1 MATSAEIKSNNN
13 ALIRAK
19 ITAKSITKGNVA
31 DQLDAGIDYTVQ
43 EIALKQAT
51 LVSGTNIK
59 TINGTSVL
67 GSGNI
72 VISGG
77 GGENVTKVQK
87 TTITSAQVLDLFT
100 TPITVLDS
108 SNPLTIKLPINIWVQ
123 RKAGTA
129 YTLAAAS
136 FLLVNDFGSNV
147 SGNLNPNP
155 LGGADIGFFTSYYNI
170 TQNAA
175 GVDRNVLYKLK
186 ASTGNPT
193 GGTGDIDVYVT
204 YIEITL

>member
-1 MATSAEIKSNNN
+1 MANRQIHQLTAEASLDSSFVIPIQKADGSVE
-13 ALIRAK
+13 AK
-19 ITAKSITKGNVA
+19 KVSLEN
-31 DQLDAGIDYTVQ
+31 
-43 EIALKQAT
+43 LKD
-51 LVSGTNIK
+51 
-59 TINGTSVL
+59 VL
-67 GSGNI
+67 GS
-72 VISGG
+72 S
-77 GGENVTKVQK
+77 VTKVLK
-87 TTITSAQVLDLFT
+87 TTITSAQILALFD

-108 SNPLTIKLPINIWVQ
+108 TDPLTIKLPINIWVQ

-136 FLLVNDFGSNV
+136 FLLVNDIGGNV
-147 SGNLNPNP
+147 TGNLNPNP
-155 LGGADIGFFTSYYNI
+155 LTGSSIGFFTSAYTI
-170 TQNAA
+170 TQNSA